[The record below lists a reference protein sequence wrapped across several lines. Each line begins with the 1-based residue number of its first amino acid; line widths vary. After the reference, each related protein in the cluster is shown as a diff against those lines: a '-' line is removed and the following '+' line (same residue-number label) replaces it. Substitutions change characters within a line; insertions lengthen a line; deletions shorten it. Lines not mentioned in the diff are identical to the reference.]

1 MEQGT
6 KGRRNRTGF
15 NFFVLVIFIAI
26 AVGSIFMLRNELL
39 NGAQNTGTALARL
52 YAIEEQS
59 HIEVYENLLA
69 LGAQYLDER
78 VESGYTGEEL
88 TRWMKLYFDSVSEYL
103 GDNIVDPYAVVDGRV
118 YAADPQKGEAAER
131 YAGTEWYVK
140 AIEADGKSVF
150 TDTYEDAATG
160 RQVFTISQKCR
171 HSDSVMAFDIFP
183 EDFHSG
189 TEGPELPEK
198 SSYYLCDS
206 NGVPLYVQS
215 GLKFEGDSLD
225 EYLKELTEAMDA
237 GELDDSDSYKY
248 DLEGERR
255 GVYFFR
261 LDNGWVS
268 IVTIPF
274 DVILKDLDAF
284 TGALSLVFAVFLS
297 YTTAATWRE
306 NRASRMS
313 ERVNETIRV
322 LGNAYYALY
331 RVDYVHGTYEMIK
344 GSEYVAERLLPQ
356 GNYSELLGVLKDV
369 IDENTYS
376 DFLTSFSQENIGR
389 LVKNHVHNFGGDFTR
404 LFGDKYKW
412 FNVCMLYDESLMT
425 DEVVL
430 AFKEV
435 DEEKNRQLEQ
445 RSLLENA
452 LEAAKKS
459 EKTKNAF
466 FSNMSHDMRTPLN
479 AILGLAE
486 LARQN
491 LDNRKKLGDYIDK
504 IESSGRQLLSL
515 INDILEMSRL
525 EQGKVRMDFKEMDI
539 GRCIE
544 ECCSIFSIQAE
555 RQNKFFQFDEE
566 ITCRRV
572 YGDPL
577 RISQIMNNL
586 LSNAIKFTPE
596 KGRISVKLK
605 QLDYMQHIKYQ
616 ITVSDTGIGM
626 SDEFVGRIF
635 EPYARETR
643 FGAHSVSGTGL
654 GMPIVKSLVMQMS
667 GEITVESSL
676 GEGSTFTVTLPLEKA
691 ESTAEEKQQ
700 AEKGNGFVSLEG
712 KHILL
717 AEDNEINME
726 IATEMLSAQ
735 GVDISQ
741 AWNGREA
748 VDMFAASGINE
759 FDAVLMDMQMPVL
772 DGCSA
777 AMEIRA
783 LSRADART
791 VPIIAVTANAF
802 AEDIAKTTEAGMNAH
817 ISKPIDFSVLTRV
830 LSELTS

>member
-1 MEQGT
+1 M
-6 KGRRNRTGF
+6 KSSRSYTGSSLSF
-15 NFFVLVIFIAI
+15 NIFIMAVFVTI
-26 AVGSIFMLRNELL
+26 AVGSIILLRTELL

-69 LGAQYLDER
+69 LGTQYLDER
-78 VESGYTGEEL
+78 VEQGYTGEEL
-88 TRWMKLYFDSVSEYL
+88 TNWMRLFFDSVSEYL
-103 GDNIVDPYAVVDGRV
+103 GGSIIDPYVVVDGHI
-118 YAADPQKGEAAER
+118 YAANPWERGEDYDAAS
-131 YAGTEWYVK
+131 TEWYAN
-140 AIEADGKSVF
+140 AIAADGKSFF
-150 TDTYEDAATG
+150 TDTYTDVITG
-160 RQVFTISQKCR
+160 KLVFTISQKCR

-183 EDFHSG
+183 ENFHAG
-189 TEGPELPEK
+189 IEDLELPEE

-206 NGVPLYVQS
+206 AGVPLYVQS
-215 GLKFEGDSLD
+215 GIDLEGELLE
-225 EYLKELTEAMDA
+225 EYLKKLTDAMNA
-237 GELDDSDSYKY
+237 GELDDSDSYVY
-248 DLEGERR
+248 DTEGGRR

-261 LDNGWVS
+261 LKNGWVS

-274 DVILKDLDAF
+274 DVILQDLDTF
-284 TGALSLVFAVFLS
+284 TGGLSIVFAVFLL
-297 YTTAATWRE
+297 YTAVTTWRE
-306 NRASRMS
+306 NKASRMTKKI
-313 ERVNETIRV
+313 NETVTV
-322 LGNAYYALY
+322 LGNTYYALY
-331 RVDYVHGTYEMIK
+331 RVNCAEGTYDMIK
-344 GSEYVAERLLPQ
+344 GSDYIVERLAPQ
-356 GNYSELLGVLKDV
+356 GEYAKLLETLSGV
-369 IDENTYS
+369 IDEKTYKEFAS
-376 DFLTSFSQENIGR
+376 SFSVENITH
-389 LVKNHVHNFGGDFTR
+389 LVKNQIHNFGGDFLR
-404 LFGDKYKW
+404 RFGDRYKW
-412 FNVCMLYDESLMT
+412 VNVCVLYDDMLSEN
-425 DEVVL
+425 EVVL

-445 RSLLENA
+445 KKLLENA
-452 LEAAKKS
+452 LETAKKS

-479 AILGLAE
+479 AIIGLTA
-486 LARQN
+486 LAKQN
-491 LDNRKKLGDYIDK
+491 IDDSDKLRDYIEK
-504 IESSGRQLLSL
+504 IGSSGEHLLNL

-525 EQGKVRMDFKEMDI
+525 EQGKVMMDMQVMDI
-539 GRCIE
+539 GECVE
-544 ECCSIFSIQAE
+544 DCCSVFELQA
-555 RQNKFFQFDEE
+555 QQQGKKFTFEKD
-566 ITCRRV
+566 ITDTHV
-572 YGDPL
+572 YGDPM
-577 RISQIMNNL
+577 RISQVMNNL
-586 LSNAIKFTPE
+586 LSNALKFTPQ
-596 KGRISVKLK
+596 GGSISVKLR
-605 QLDYMQHIKYQ
+605 QLDYMKHIKYQ
-616 ITVSDTGIGM
+616 ITVSDTGTGM
-626 SDEFVGRIF
+626 SEDFVGKIF

-643 FGAHSVSGTGL
+643 FGARSVSGTGL

-667 GEITVESSL
+667 GEITVDSHL
-676 GEGSTFTVTLPLEKA
+676 GKGSTFTVTIPLEKA
-691 ESTAEEKQQ
+691 ESTAEERQP
-700 AEKGNGFVSLEG
+700 EKVHTSVSLEG